1 MIILMTI
8 NGCGNNNPD
17 LVKLQET
24 NKCIECNLAGVN
36 LRKAKLK
43 GANLSGANLSGA
55 NLSGAKLMDSNLI
68 GANLSGANLSEAN
81 FSDSDVSR
89 ANLSGANLSK
99 AIASRSYFIGTDLT
113 EANLTETWLP
123 YSHLDGANLSGATL
137 SGLYFSETTFIGAN
151 LTKTNL
157 SGAKVGD
164 HNDFRFAIFCNTT
177 MPDGVKNDGCEWDL
191 LQHAKQLKLFLVSL
205 TEFYVDEH
213 AEMLIRVEKNFKEA
227 QKEKKRKL
235 IEAQKEKE
243 RKLRQYGSGTLK
255 EQFYRCVELLRRTT
269 AVDMPDARRFC
280 QNDTGYDWANSGDQ

>member
-55 NLSGAKLMDSNLI
+55 NLSGAKLEDSNLI

-81 FSDSDVSR
+81 LMDSDVSR
-89 ANLSGANLSK
+89 ANLSGANLSE
-99 AIASRSYFIGTDLT
+99 AYASRSYFIGTDLT
-113 EANLTETWLP
+113 EANLTETSFN

-137 SGLYFSETTFIGAN
+137 SGLDFSETTFIGAN

-191 LQHAKQLKLFLVSL
+191 LQHAKQLKLILVSL
-205 TEFYVDEH
+205 TESYADEQ
-213 AEMLIRVEKNFKEA
+213 AEREIRF
-227 QKEKKRKL
+227 EKKFN
-235 IEAQKEKE
+235 EAQKEKE

-269 AVDMPDARRFC
+269 AVDMPYARRFC

>member
-24 NKCIECNLAGVN
+24 GECIECNLAGVN
-36 LRKAKLK
+36 LRKAKLRV
-43 GANLSGANLSGA
+43 ANLSGANLSGA
-55 NLSGAKLMDSNLI
+55 NLSGAKLEGSNLI
-68 GANLSGANLSEAN
+68 GANLSGANLSGAN
-81 FSDSDVSR
+81 LMDSDVSR
-89 ANLSGANLSK
+89 ANLSGANLRE
-99 AIASRSYFIGTDLT
+99 AVASRSYFIGTDLAG
-113 EANLTETWLP
+113 ANLTETVFN

-137 SGLYFSETTFIGAN
+137 SGSGLHFSETTFIGAN

-191 LQHAKQLKLFLVSL
+191 LQHAKQLKLILVSL
-205 TEFYVDEH
+205 TESYADEQ
-213 AEMLIRVEKNFKEA
+213 AEREIRF
-227 QKEKKRKL
+227 EKKFN
-235 IEAQKEKE
+235 EAQKEKE

-269 AVDMPDARRFC
+269 AVDIPYARRFC

>member
-1 MIILMTI
+1 MTI

-55 NLSGAKLMDSNLI
+55 NLSGAKLEDSNLI

-81 FSDSDVSR
+81 LMDSDVSR
-89 ANLSGANLSK
+89 ANLSGANFSE
-99 AIASRSYFIGTDLT
+99 AFASRSYFIGTDLT
-113 EANLTETWLP
+113 EANLTETSFN

-137 SGLYFSETTFIGAN
+137 SGLHFSETTFIGAN

-205 TEFYVDEH
+205 TEFYADEH
-213 AEMLIRVEKNFKEA
+213 AEMLIRVEKNFK
-227 QKEKKRKL
+227 
-235 IEAQKEKE
+235 EAQKEKE

-269 AVDMPDARRFC
+269 AVDMPYARRFC